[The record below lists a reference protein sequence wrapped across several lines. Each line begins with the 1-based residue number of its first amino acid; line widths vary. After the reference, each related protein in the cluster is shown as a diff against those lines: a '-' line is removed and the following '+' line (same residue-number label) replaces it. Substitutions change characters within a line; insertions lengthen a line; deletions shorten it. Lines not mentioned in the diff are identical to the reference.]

1 MLLLT
6 TAIAAVTQSIVVC
19 SWEDPPPEKSFTQ
32 QSWELTSFDL
42 MLRGSKHFYF
52 ILAKTTNEWHMVVH
66 SSTSTAVNSS
76 RWFCPAAVP
85 PPSHHHSMML
95 SSPRTMLLSSDNAV
109 FKDLWSR
116 SPTTY
121 QEKKSAQIFKDR
133 VRVSQGYLLKLLLQ
147 QQESWNVCERPFL
160 EDMVQLLGRH

>member
-1 MLLLT
+1 
-6 TAIAAVTQSIVVC
+6 
-19 SWEDPPPEKSFTQ
+19 
-32 QSWELTSFDL
+32 
-42 MLRGSKHFYF
+42 
-52 ILAKTTNEWHMVVH
+52 
-66 SSTSTAVNSS
+66 
-76 RWFCPAAVP
+76 
-85 PPSHHHSMML
+85 ML
-95 SSPRTMLLSSDNAV
+95 SSARTMLLSSDNAV

-160 EDMVQLLGRH
+160 EDMVQL